1 MATVPAPMRLHRGP
15 RGTEFGGARL
25 HDPTCHVYACLGPA
39 DQGALRACS
48 REFARR
54 FDTAVRNEVF
64 VPLAVSLT
72 HCTSLQE
79 PGASWAPENASGDAA
94 GHTCR

>member
-39 DQGALRACS
+39 DRADRTGLPFYRRYLR
-48 REFARR
+48 
-54 FDTAVRNEVF
+54 
-64 VPLAVSLT
+64 
-72 HCTSLQE
+72 
-79 PGASWAPENASGDAA
+79 
-94 GHTCR
+94 